1 MSRFYCFVLC
11 IIMHCTIIDLQGS
24 DSMFLRKSLS
34 NGKIYLSFVQGYRD
48 ENGKVKQKTVQKLGY
63 LEDLKSKYDDPI
75 SHFKEI
81 AKLKSNEEIREYTIK
96 NLNTKTIDDNSHP
109 KNLGY
114 IILKKVYDE
123 LKISSV
129 LNNKQSTLNI
139 KYSLDDIMKLLIFS
153 RILYPASKNETYNN
167 KDIFFERFDFSL
179 KDLYRSLDYFEPLKD
194 LIIKSIWNNTKD
206 SYKRN
211 TSITYYDTTNY
222 YFEISYNDDD
232 LIDEFGNILE
242 KGSRKKGPSKE
253 HRKTPII
260 GMGLLMD
267 KDGIPLSY
275 DLFPGN
281 ESEKLMMRPTLKKT
295 KSKFDINRT
304 IIVADRG
311 QNTSDNTVFI
321 AGKNDDVH
329 TNHDGYVYGQSIIA
343 SDKEFKT
350 WALDQSGFTN
360 DFIYDEEGKL
370 ITYKEPVKD
379 ENGNILRYEDKPVIF
394 KHKSRVYAKKVQIKK
409 DNKRNIT
416 YQIYQKQMVYYSKKY
431 ADKQKHER
439 ELAIKK
445 AEELIKNPGKYT
457 QATSYG
463 CTKYINNIR
472 FNEETGEIPNGLEL
486 SLKIDKIQDEEKY
499 DGYYS
504 IVTSEKNLTDK
515 EIRNIYKGL
524 WKIEESFKITKSDLE
539 TRPVFVWT
547 KEHIEAHF
555 LTCFISL
562 VILRLIESKTKR
574 RYSTTSII
582 NSLKKY
588 TSNNLEHDI
597 YMQNFINDV
606 IKDLSNIYDIDLSRK
621 YLTLSEIKKILN
633 F

>member
-1 MSRFYCFVLC
+1 MFVK
-11 IIMHCTIIDLQGS
+11 QN
-24 DSMFLRKSLS
+24 KSHKGIL
-34 NGKIYLSFVQGYRD
+34 LTFTVGYR
-48 ENGKVKQKTVQKLGY
+48 ENGKVKHKNIETIGY
-63 LEDLKSKYDDPI
+63 LDDLKKQYDDPVSHFKQIAKQRSNNEINELIIKNLKSKIID
-75 SHFKEI
+75 
-81 AKLKSNEEIREYTIK
+81 SN
-96 NLNTKTIDDNSHP
+96 SP
-109 KNLGY
+109 SKNLGY
-114 IILKKVYDE
+114 VILKKVYNE
-123 LKISSV
+123 LDISSILKKKQLS
-129 LNNKQSTLNI
+129 LNTQ
-139 KYSLDDIMKLLIFS
+139 YSLEEIMELLVFS

-167 KDIFFERFDFSL
+167 KDIFFEKFDFSL
-179 KDLYRSLDYFEPLKD
+179 KDLYRSLDHFETLKD
-194 LIIKSIWNNTKD
+194 DIIKSIWDNTKI
-206 SYKRN
+206 SYNRD

-222 YFEISYNDDD
+222 YFEISYNDED
-232 LIDEFGNILE
+232 LIDENGNILE

-260 GMGLLMD
+260 GMGLLLD
-267 KDGIPLSY
+267 NNGIPLSY

-281 ESEKLMMRPTLKKT
+281 ESEKLMMRPTLR
-295 KSKFDINRT
+295 KSKAKFGIDRT

-321 AGKNDDVH
+321 AGKNDDDH
-329 TNHDGYVYGQSIIA
+329 TNHDGYVYGQSIVGA
-343 SDKEFKT
+343 DKEFKT
-350 WALDQSGFTN
+350 WALDQSEFTN
-360 DFIYDEEGKL
+360 DYIYDDDGN
-370 ITYKEPVKD
+370 IVTYKEAIKD

-409 DNKRNIT
+409 DNQRKVN

-431 ADKQKHER
+431 ADRQKHER
-439 ELAIKK
+439 DLAIKK
-445 AEELIKNPGKYT
+445 AEDLIKNPGKYT

-472 FNEETGEIPNGLEL
+472 FDEETGEISNVLEL
-486 SLKIDKIQDEEKY
+486 SLKTDKIKEEEKF

-515 EIRNIYKGL
+515 EIRDIYKGL

-539 TRPVFVWT
+539 TRPIYVWT

-562 VILRLIESKTKR
+562 VILRLIEYKTNRK
-574 RYSTTSII
+574 YSTTSII

-597 YMQNFINDV
+597 YLQNFTNDI
-606 IKDLSNIYDIDLSRK
+606 IKDLSNIYNIDLSRK

>member
-1 MSRFYCFVLC
+1 
-11 IIMHCTIIDLQGS
+11 
-24 DSMFLRKSLS
+24 MFLRKSLS

-48 ENGKVKQKTVQKLGY
+48 ENGKVKQKTIQKIGY
-63 LEDLKSKYDDPI
+63 LEELKKKYDDPVQ
-75 SHFKEI
+75 HFKNI
-81 AKLKSNEEIREYTIK
+81 AKQKSSEEIREYTIK
-96 NLNTKTIDDNSHP
+96 NINTKTIDDGSHS

-123 LKISSV
+123 LSISSI
-129 LNNKQSTLNI
+129 LNKKQSTLNI
-139 KYSLDDIMKLLIFS
+139 KYSLDEIMKLLIFS
-153 RILYPASKNETYNN
+153 RILYPSSKNETYNN
-167 KDIFFERFDFSL
+167 KNIFFEKFDFSL
-179 KDLYRSLDYFEPLKD
+179 KDLYRSLDYFESLKD
-194 LIIKSIWNNTKD
+194 DIIKSIWYNTKD
-206 SYKRN
+206 TYNRD

-222 YFEISYNDDD
+222 YFEISYNDED
-232 LIDEFGNILE
+232 LIDENGKILE

-267 KDGIPLSY
+267 KNGIPLSY

-295 KSKFDINRT
+295 KSKFSIDRT

-321 AGKNDDVH
+321 AGKNDDIH
-329 TNHDGYVYGQSIIA
+329 TNHDGYVYGQSIIGA
-343 SDKEFKT
+343 DKEFKT
-350 WALDQSGFTN
+350 WALDQKEFIN
-360 DFIYDEEGKL
+360 DYIYDDDGNL
-370 ITYKEPVKD
+370 VTYKEAIKD
-379 ENGNILRYEDKPVIF
+379 DEGNILKYEDKPVIF

-409 DNKRNIT
+409 DGKRKVN

-431 ADKQKHER
+431 ADRQKHER
-439 ELAIKK
+439 DLAIKK
-445 AEELIKNPGKYT
+445 AEDLIKHPSKYT

-486 SLKIDKIQDEEKY
+486 SLKLDKIKEEEKF

-515 EIRNIYKGL
+515 EIRDIYKGL
-524 WKIEESFKITKSDLE
+524 WKIEESFKITKSNLE
-539 TRPVFVWT
+539 TRPVYVWT

-555 LTCFISL
+555 LTCFVSL
-562 VILRLIESKTKR
+562 VILRLIEYKTKR
-574 RYSTTSII
+574 NYSTSSII
-582 NSLKKY
+582 NSLKNY

-597 YMQNFINDV
+597 YMQNFTNNI
-606 IKDLSNIYDIDLSRK
+606 IKDLSNIYNIDLSRK

>member
-1 MSRFYCFVLC
+1 
-11 IIMHCTIIDLQGS
+11 
-24 DSMFLRKSLS
+24 MFLRKSIS
-34 NGKIYLSFVQGYRD
+34 HGKIYLSFVQGYRD
-48 ENGKVKQKTVQKLGY
+48 ENGKVKQKTIEKLGY
-63 LEDLKSKYDDPI
+63 LDDLKKIFNNPI
-75 SHFKEI
+75 EHFQSI
-81 AKLKSNEEIREYTIK
+81 AKEKSSEQIKEYTIK
-96 NLNTKTIDDNSHP
+96 NLNTKTIDDDSHP

-114 IILKKVYDE
+114 VILKKIYDE
-123 LKISSV
+123 LGISSI
-129 LNNKQSTLNI
+129 LKDKQLSLNI
-139 KYSLDDIMKLLIFS
+139 KYSLDNIMKLLVFS
-153 RILYPASKNETYNN
+153 RILYPSSKNETFNN
-167 KDIFFERFDFSL
+167 KDVFFEKFDFSL
-179 KDLYRSLDYFEPLKD
+179 KDLYRSLDHFDSLKNE
-194 LIIKSIWNNTKD
+194 IVKSIWNNTKD
-206 SYKRN
+206 SYKRD
-211 TSITYYDTTNY
+211 TSISYYDTTNY
-222 YFEISYNDDD
+222 YFEISYNDED
-232 LIDEFGNILE
+232 LIDENGNILE

-267 KDGIPLSY
+267 KNGIPLSY

-295 KSKFDINRT
+295 KRQFGIDRT

-321 AGKNDDVH
+321 AGKNDDKH
-329 TNHDGYVYGQSIIA
+329 TNHDGYVYGQSIVGA
-343 SDKEFKT
+343 DKEFKT
-350 WALDQSGFTN
+350 WALNQDGFVN
-360 DFIYDEEGKL
+360 DFIYDDEGNK
-370 ITYKEPVKD
+370 ITFKEAIKD

-409 DNKRNIT
+409 DNKRNVN
-416 YQIYQKQMVYYSKKY
+416 YLIYQKQMVYYSKKY
-431 ADKQKHER
+431 AERQKHER

-445 AEELIKNPGKYT
+445 AEDLINNPGKYT
-457 QATSYG
+457 QTTSYG

-472 FNEETGEIPNGLEL
+472 FDEETGEVPKGLKL
-486 SLKIDKIQDEEKY
+486 SLKLDKIKEEEKY

-515 EIRNIYKGL
+515 EIRDIYKGL

-539 TRPVFVWT
+539 TRPVYVWT

-562 VILRLIESKTKR
+562 IILRLIEYKTNRK
-574 RYSTTSII
+574 YSTSSII
-582 NSLKKY
+582 DSLKKY
-588 TSNNLEHDI
+588 ISNNLEHDI
-597 YMQNFINDV
+597 YLQNFTNDI
-606 IKDLSNIYDIDLSRK
+606 IKDLSNTYNIDLSRK

>member
-1 MSRFYCFVLC
+1 MFVK
-11 IIMHCTIIDLQGS
+11 QN
-24 DSMFLRKSLS
+24 KSHKGIL
-34 NGKIYLSFVQGYRD
+34 LTFTVGYR
-48 ENGKVKQKTVQKLGY
+48 ENGKVKHKNVETIGY
-63 LEDLKSKYDDPI
+63 LDDLKKQYDDPI
-75 SHFKEI
+75 SHFKQI
-81 AKLKSNEEIREYTIK
+81 AKQRSNNEINELIIK
-96 NLNTKTIDDNSHP
+96 NLKSKTIDDNSHP

-114 IILKKVYDE
+114 AILKMVYNE
-123 LKISSV
+123 LNIFSI
-129 LNNKQSTLNI
+129 LNKKQSSLNI
-139 KYSLDDIMKLLIFS
+139 QYSLEDIMKLLVFS
-153 RILYPASKNETYNN
+153 RILYPASKSETYNN
-167 KDIFFERFDFSL
+167 KDLFFEKFDFSL
-179 KDLYRSLDYFEPLKD
+179 KDLYRSLDHFQSLKD
-194 LIIKSIWNNTKD
+194 DIVKSIWNNTKD
-206 SYKRN
+206 VYNRD

-222 YFEISYNDDD
+222 YFEISYNDED
-232 LIDEFGNILE
+232 LIDENGNILE
-242 KGSRKKGPSKE
+242 KGSRKKGPSRE
-253 HRKTPII
+253 HRKTPIN

-267 KDGIPLSY
+267 KNGIPLSY

-295 KSKFDINRT
+295 KAKFGINRT

-321 AGKNDDVH
+321 AGKNDDEH
-329 TNHDGYVYGQSIIA
+329 TNHDGYVYGQSIIGA
-343 SDKEFKT
+343 DKEFKT

-360 DFIYDEEGKL
+360 DYIYDDDGNI
-370 ITYKEPVKD
+370 ITYKEAIKD
-379 ENGNILRYEDKPVIF
+379 EIGNILRYENKPIIF
-394 KHKSRVYAKKVQIKK
+394 KHKSRVYAKKVKIKK
-409 DNKRNIT
+409 DGQRKVD

-439 ELAIKK
+439 DLAIKK
-445 AEELIKNPGKYT
+445 AEDLIKNPGKFT

-472 FNEETGEIPNGLEL
+472 FNEKTGEIPSGLEL
-486 SLKIDKIQDEEKY
+486 SLKLDKIKEEKKF

-504 IVTSEKNLTDK
+504 IVTSEKNLPDK
-515 EIRNIYKGL
+515 EIRDIYKGL

-539 TRPVFVWT
+539 TRPVYVWT

-562 VILRLIESKTKR
+562 VILRLIEYKTNRK
-574 RYSTTSII
+574 YSTSSII

-597 YMQNFINDV
+597 YLQNFTNNI
-606 IKDLSNIYDIDLSRK
+606 IKDLSSIYNIDLSRK

>member
-1 MSRFYCFVLC
+1 MFVKQNKSHKGILLTF
-11 IIMHCTIIDLQGS
+11 TI
-24 DSMFLRKSLS
+24 
-34 NGKIYLSFVQGYRD
+34 GYR
-48 ENGKVKQKTVQKLGY
+48 ENGKVKHKNVETIGY
-63 LEDLKSKYDDPI
+63 LDDLKKIYNDPI

-81 AKLKSNEEIREYTIK
+81 AKQRSNSEINELVIK
-96 NLNTKTIDDNSHP
+96 NLNSKIIDDNSNQ

-114 IILKKVYDE
+114 VILKRVYKE
-123 LKISSV
+123 LNISSV
-129 LNNKQSTLNI
+129 INKKQYSLNA
-139 KYSLDDIMKLLIFS
+139 KYSLDDIMKLLVFS
-153 RILYPASKNETYNN
+153 RILYPASKNETFNN
-167 KDIFFERFDFSL
+167 KDVFFEKFDFSL
-179 KDLYRSLDYFEPLKD
+179 KDLYRSLDHFNLLKD
-194 LIIKSIWNNTKD
+194 NIIKSIWENTKKAYSRD
-206 SYKRN
+206 

-222 YFEISYNDDD
+222 YFEISYNDED
-232 LIDEFGNILE
+232 LIDENGTILE
-242 KGSRKKGPSKE
+242 KGVRKKGPSKE
-253 HRKTPII
+253 HKKTPII

-295 KSKFDINRT
+295 KTNFEIDRT

-329 TNHDGYVYGQSIIA
+329 TNHDGYVYGQSIIGA
-343 SDKEFKT
+343 DKEFKT
-350 WALDQSGFTN
+350 WALDQVEFVN
-360 DFIYDEEGKL
+360 DYIYDDDGKL
-370 ITYKEPVKD
+370 VTYKEAIKD
-379 ENGNILRYEDKPVIF
+379 ENGNILRYENKPVIF

-409 DNKRNIT
+409 NNKRNVT

-439 ELAIKK
+439 DLAIKK
-445 AEELIKNPGKYT
+445 AEDLINNPYKYN

-472 FNEETGEIPNGLEL
+472 FNEETGEIPSGLEL
-486 SLKIDKIQDEEKY
+486 SLKLDKIKEEEKF

-504 IVTSEKNLTDK
+504 IVTSEKNLSDK
-515 EIRNIYKGL
+515 EIRDIYKGL
-524 WKIEESFKITKSDLE
+524 WKIEESFKITKSNLE
-539 TRPVFVWT
+539 TRPVYVWT

-574 RYSTTSII
+574 KYSTSSII
-582 NSLKKY
+582 NSLKNY

-597 YMQNFINDV
+597 YIQNFTNNI
-606 IKDLSNIYDIDLSRK
+606 IKDLSSIYGIDLSRK
-621 YLTLSEIKKILN
+621 YLTLSEINKILN

>member
-1 MSRFYCFVLC
+1 MFVKQNKSHKGILLTY
-11 IIMHCTIIDLQGS
+11 TI
-24 DSMFLRKSLS
+24 
-34 NGKIYLSFVQGYRD
+34 GYRK
-48 ENGKVKQKTVQKLGY
+48 NGKVKHKNIETIGY
-63 LEDLKSKYDDPI
+63 LEDLKKQYNDPI

-81 AKLKSNEEIREYTIK
+81 AKQRSNSEIHELVIK
-96 NLNTKTIDDNSHP
+96 NLKSKTIDDNSHS

-129 LNNKQSTLNI
+129 LNNKQSSLNI
-139 KYSLDDIMKLLIFS
+139 KYSLNNIMKLLVFS
-153 RILYPASKNETYNN
+153 RILCPASKNETYNN
-167 KDIFFERFDFSL
+167 KDIFFEKFDFSL
-179 KDLYRSLDYFEPLKD
+179 KDLYRSLDYFESLKD
-194 LIIKSIWNNTKD
+194 DIIKSIWDNTKD
-206 SYKRN
+206 SYNRN

-222 YFEISYNDDD
+222 YFEISYNDED
-232 LIDEFGNILE
+232 LIDENGNILE

-281 ESEKLMMRPTLKKT
+281 ESEKLMMRPALKKI

-329 TNHDGYVYGQSIIA
+329 TNHDGYVYGQSIIGA
-343 SDKEFKT
+343 DKEFKT
-350 WALDQSGFTN
+350 WALDQTEFIN
-360 DFIYDEEGKL
+360 DFIYDDDGNL
-370 ITYKEPVKD
+370 VTYKEAIKD

-409 DNKRNIT
+409 DNKRNVN

-431 ADKQKHER
+431 ADRQKHER
-439 ELAIKK
+439 ELAVKK
-445 AEELIKNPGKYT
+445 AEDLIKNPGKYT

-486 SLKIDKIQDEEKY
+486 SLKSDKIKEEAKY

-515 EIRNIYKGL
+515 EIRDIYKGL

-539 TRPVFVWT
+539 TRPVYVWT

-562 VILRLIESKTKR
+562 VILRLIEFKTEKK
-574 RYSTTSII
+574 YSTKSII

-597 YMQNFINDV
+597 YIQNFTNDV
-606 IKDLSNIYDIDLSRK
+606 IKDLSSVYNVDLSRK
-621 YLTLSEIKKILN
+621 YLTLSEIKKFLN